1 MELFDPRLVRRDGR
15 AFDANAGGLDRMRRV
30 DRDLVVGRVA
40 ILDREIVVLE
50 IDVQIGMDKLV
61 ANQLPDD
68 ARHLVAV
75 EFDDRIRDLDL
86 GHLKRDSRWRE
97 TRDVRATSPYSIGAF
112 AGKGMHD
119 ACRIRGLT
127 GAGGKAIALA
137 ALVFCLSCP
146 AHADAGAETDNAVA
160 TLCGIVEASA
170 RAEGLPADYFT
181 KLIWRE
187 SSFRPNAVSPAG
199 AQGVAQFMPGTA
211 NERGLID
218 PFDPASA
225 IPASARF
232 LNELKLRFGNLG
244 LAAAAYNAGATGVT
258 HWLAGKGSLPFETED
273 YVLAVTGHNAD
284 EWRSDKPPAEAA
296 LDKSGSCLGLVA
308 SLRVTAPSSGIVSGW
323 FAPWGV
329 QIAASFSKGSALRAF
344 ARARHQYASVIGD
357 MNPFVLG
364 SVLRSRGWR
373 PFYRVRLPAQTG
385 GEARQLCD
393 RIQAVGGACAV
404 LRS

>member
-1 MELFDPRLVRRDGR
+1 
-15 AFDANAGGLDRMRRV
+15 
-30 DRDLVVGRVA
+30 
-40 ILDREIVVLE
+40 
-50 IDVQIGMDKLV
+50 
-61 ANQLPDD
+61 
-68 ARHLVAV
+68 
-75 EFDDRIRDLDL
+75 
-86 GHLKRDSRWRE
+86 
-97 TRDVRATSPYSIGAF
+97 VRATSPYSIGALT
-112 AGKGMHD
+112 GKGMHD
-119 ACRIRGLT
+119 ACRMRGLT
-127 GAGGKAIALA
+127 CAGGKAIALA
-137 ALVFCLSCP
+137 ALVFCLSGP

-170 RAEGLPADYFT
+170 KAEGLPAGFFT

-187 SSFRPNAVSPAG
+187 SSFRPDAVSPAG

-232 LNELKLRFGNLG
+232 LNELRLRFGNLG
-244 LAAAAYNAGATGVT
+244 LAAAAYNGGPTAVA
-258 HWLAGKGSLPFETED
+258 HWLANKGSLPFETQD
-273 YVLAVTGHNAD
+273 YVLAVTGHDAE
-284 EWRSDKPPAEAA
+284 EWRSDKPPADAA
-296 LDKSGSCLGLVA
+296 PDTGPSCLSLIA
-308 SLRVTAPSSGIVSGW
+308 TLRVTAPSSGVVSGW

-385 GEARQLCD
+385 GEARRLCD

>member
-1 MELFDPRLVRRDGR
+1 M
-15 AFDANAGGLDRMRRV
+15 
-30 DRDLVVGRVA
+30 
-40 ILDREIVVLE
+40 
-50 IDVQIGMDKLV
+50 
-61 ANQLPDD
+61 
-68 ARHLVAV
+68 
-75 EFDDRIRDLDL
+75 
-86 GHLKRDSRWRE
+86 
-97 TRDVRATSPYSIGAF
+97 RATSPYSIGAL

-127 GAGGKAIALA
+127 DAGGTAIALA
-137 ALVFCLSCP
+137 ALVFCLSGP

-170 RAEGLPADYFT
+170 KAEGLPAGFFT

-187 SSFRPNAVSPAG
+187 SSFRPDAVSPAG

-232 LNELKLRFGNLG
+232 LNELRLRFGNLG
-244 LAAAAYNAGATGVT
+244 LAAAAYNGGPTAVA
-258 HWLAGKGSLPFETED
+258 HWLANKGSLPFETQD
-273 YVLAVTGHNAD
+273 YVLAVTGHDAE
-284 EWRSDKPPAEAA
+284 EWRSDKPPADAA
-296 LDKSGSCLGLVA
+296 PDTGPSCLSLIA
-308 SLRVTAPSSGIVSGW
+308 TLRVTAPSSGVVSGW

-385 GEARQLCD
+385 GEARRLCD

>member
-1 MELFDPRLVRRDGR
+1 
-15 AFDANAGGLDRMRRV
+15 
-30 DRDLVVGRVA
+30 
-40 ILDREIVVLE
+40 
-50 IDVQIGMDKLV
+50 VQ
-61 ANQLPDD
+61 
-68 ARHLVAV
+68 
-75 EFDDRIRDLDL
+75 
-86 GHLKRDSRWRE
+86 
-97 TRDVRATSPYSIGAF
+97 ATSPYSIGAL

-119 ACRIRGLT
+119 ACRRRALT
-127 GAGGKAIALA
+127 GAKGKAIALV
-137 ALVFCLSCP
+137 ALVFCLSGR
-146 AHADAGAETDNAVA
+146 AYADAGPETDNALS

-170 RAEGLPADYFT
+170 KAEGLPADFFT

-187 SSFRPNAVSPAG
+187 SSFRANAISPAG

-244 LAAAAYNAGATGVT
+244 LAAAAYNAGATAVA
-258 HWLAGKGSLPFETED
+258 HWLAKKGSLPFETED
-273 YVLAVTGHNAD
+273 YVLAVTGHSAD
-284 EWRSDKPPAEAA
+284 EWRSDKPPAEPAP
-296 LDKSGSCLGLVA
+296 DKSPSCLNLVA
-308 SLRVTAPSSGIVSGW
+308 TLRITAPSSGVVSGW

-344 ARARHQYASVIGD
+344 ARTRHEYASVIGD

-385 GEARQLCD
+385 GEARRLCA

>member
-1 MELFDPRLVRRDGR
+1 LKG
-15 AFDANAGGLDRMRRV
+15 
-30 DRDLVVGRVA
+30 
-40 ILDREIVVLE
+40 
-50 IDVQIGMDKLV
+50 
-61 ANQLPDD
+61 D
-68 ARHLVAV
+68 AR
-75 EFDDRIRDLDL
+75 
-86 GHLKRDSRWRE
+86 
-97 TRDVRATSPYSIGAF
+97 RAGDKPYSIGAL
-112 AGKGMHD
+112 AGKDMHD
-119 ACRIRGLT
+119 PCRMRTWT
-127 GAGGKAIALA
+127 GARARAIALA
-137 ALVFCLSCP
+137 ASVLCLCGGG
-146 AHADAGAETDNAVA
+146 AYADAGPETDSALS

-170 RAEGLPADYFT
+170 KAEGLPADFFT
-181 KLIWRE
+181 NLIWRE

-211 NERGLID
+211 NERGLLD

-244 LAAAAYNAGATGVT
+244 LAAAAYNAGPTAVA
-258 HWLAGKGSLPFETED
+258 HWLARKGSLPFETED
-273 YVLAVTGHNAD
+273 YVLAVTGHSGD
-284 EWRSDKPPAEAA
+284 EWRSDKPPAEPAP
-296 LDKSGSCLGLVA
+296 DKSPSCLSLVA
-308 SLRVTAPSSGIVSGW
+308 TLRVTAPSSVVSGW

-344 ARARHQYASVIGD
+344 ARTRHEYASVIGD

-385 GEARQLCD
+385 GEARRLCA
-393 RIQAVGGACAV
+393 RIQAAGGACAV

>member
-1 MELFDPRLVRRDGR
+1 
-15 AFDANAGGLDRMRRV
+15 
-30 DRDLVVGRVA
+30 
-40 ILDREIVVLE
+40 
-50 IDVQIGMDKLV
+50 
-61 ANQLPDD
+61 
-68 ARHLVAV
+68 
-75 EFDDRIRDLDL
+75 
-86 GHLKRDSRWRE
+86 
-97 TRDVRATSPYSIGAF
+97 VRATSPYSIGAL
-112 AGKGMHD
+112 AGKGMQD
-119 ACRIRGLT
+119 ACRTRGLT
-127 GAGGKAIALA
+127 RAGGKTIALA
-137 ALVFCLSCP
+137 ALVFCLSGR
-146 AHADAGAETDNAVA
+146 AYADAGPKTDNALS

-170 RAEGLPADYFT
+170 KAEGLPAGFFT

-187 SSFRPNAVSPAG
+187 SSFRPDAVSPAG

-232 LNELKLRFGNLG
+232 LNELRLRFGNLG
-244 LAAAAYNAGATGVT
+244 LAAAAYNGGPTAVA
-258 HWLAGKGSLPFETED
+258 HWLANKGSLPFETQD
-273 YVLAVTGHNAD
+273 YVLAVTGHDAE
-284 EWRSDKPPAEAA
+284 EWRSDKPPADAA
-296 LDKSGSCLGLVA
+296 TDTGPSCLSLIA
-308 SLRVTAPSSGIVSGW
+308 TLRVTAPSSVVSGW

-385 GEARQLCD
+385 GEARRLCD

>member
-1 MELFDPRLVRRDGR
+1 
-15 AFDANAGGLDRMRRV
+15 
-30 DRDLVVGRVA
+30 
-40 ILDREIVVLE
+40 
-50 IDVQIGMDKLV
+50 
-61 ANQLPDD
+61 
-68 ARHLVAV
+68 
-75 EFDDRIRDLDL
+75 
-86 GHLKRDSRWRE
+86 
-97 TRDVRATSPYSIGAF
+97 VRATSPYSIGAL
-112 AGKGMHD
+112 AGKGMQD
-119 ACRIRGLT
+119 VCRTRGLT
-127 GAGGKAIALA
+127 RAGGKAIALA
-137 ALVFCLSCP
+137 ALVFCLSGR
-146 AHADAGAETDNAVA
+146 AYADAGPETDNALA

-170 RAEGLPADYFT
+170 KAEGLPAGFFT

-187 SSFRPNAVSPAG
+187 SSFRPDAVSPAG

-232 LNELKLRFGNLG
+232 LNELRLRFGNLG
-244 LAAAAYNAGATGVT
+244 LAAAAYNGGPTAVA
-258 HWLAGKGSLPFETED
+258 HWLANKGSLPFETQD
-273 YVLAVTGHNAD
+273 YVLAVTGHDAE
-284 EWRSDKPPAEAA
+284 EWRSDKPPADAA
-296 LDKSGSCLGLVA
+296 TDTGPSCLSLIA
-308 SLRVTAPSSGIVSGW
+308 TLRVTAPSSVVSGW

-385 GEARQLCD
+385 GEARRLCD

>member
-1 MELFDPRLVRRDGR
+1 LKG
-15 AFDANAGGLDRMRRV
+15 
-30 DRDLVVGRVA
+30 
-40 ILDREIVVLE
+40 
-50 IDVQIGMDKLV
+50 
-61 ANQLPDD
+61 D
-68 ARHLVAV
+68 AR
-75 EFDDRIRDLDL
+75 
-86 GHLKRDSRWRE
+86 
-97 TRDVRATSPYSIGAF
+97 RAGDEPYSIDAL
-112 AGKGMHD
+112 AGKDMHD
-119 ACRIRGLT
+119 ACRIRASTRAKGRV
-127 GAGGKAIALA
+127 IALV
-137 ALVFCLSCP
+137 ALVFFLSGR
-146 AHADAGAETDNAVA
+146 AYADAGPETDNALS

-170 RAEGLPADYFT
+170 KAEGLPADFFT

-244 LAAAAYNAGATGVT
+244 LAAAAYNAGPTAVA
-258 HWLAGKGSLPFETED
+258 HWLAKKGSLPFETED
-273 YVLAVTGHNAD
+273 YVLAVTGHSGD
-284 EWRSDKPPAEAA
+284 EWRSDKPPAEPAPGE
-296 LDKSGSCLGLVA
+296 SSSCLSLVA
-308 SLRVTAPSSGIVSGW
+308 VLRVTAPSSGSGW

-344 ARARHQYASVIGD
+344 ARTRHEYASVIGD
-357 MNPFVLG
+357 MQPFVLG

-385 GEARQLCD
+385 GEARKLCN
-393 RIQAVGGACAV
+393 RIQAAGGACAV

>member
-1 MELFDPRLVRRDGR
+1 MT
-15 AFDANAGGLDRMRRV
+15 GLMR
-30 DRDLVVGRVA
+30 
-40 ILDREIVVLE
+40 
-50 IDVQIGMDKLV
+50 
-61 ANQLPDD
+61 
-68 ARHLVAV
+68 V
-75 EFDDRIRDLDL
+75 E
-86 GHLKRDSRWRE
+86 
-97 TRDVRATSPYSIGAF
+97 
-112 AGKGMHD
+112 
-119 ACRIRGLT
+119 
-127 GAGGKAIALA
+127 GKAIALA
-137 ALVFCLSCP
+137 AVVFCLSGR
-146 AHADAGAETDNAVA
+146 AYADAGPETDNALA

-170 RAEGLPADYFT
+170 KAEGLPADFFT

-211 NERGLID
+211 SERGLID

-232 LNELKLRFGNLG
+232 LGELKRRFGNLG
-244 LAAAAYNAGATGVT
+244 LAAAAYNAGATAVAN
-258 HWLAGKGSLPFETED
+258 WLANKGSLPFETQD
-273 YVLAVTGHNAD
+273 YVLAITGHDAE
-284 EWRSDKPPAEAA
+284 EWRSDKPPTASVPSAPAA
-296 LDKSGSCLGLVA
+296 PASVPPASTPAAAPPAPAAPPVSTPAAAPPAASPSCMSLVA
-308 SLRVTAPSSGIVSGW
+308 TLRVTAPSSVVSGW

-344 ARARHQYASVIGD
+344 ARSRHDYASVIGD
-357 MNPFVLG
+357 MQPFVLG

-385 GEARQLCD
+385 GEARRLCA

>member
-1 MELFDPRLVRRDGR
+1 M
-15 AFDANAGGLDRMRRV
+15 
-30 DRDLVVGRVA
+30 
-40 ILDREIVVLE
+40 
-50 IDVQIGMDKLV
+50 
-61 ANQLPDD
+61 
-68 ARHLVAV
+68 
-75 EFDDRIRDLDL
+75 
-86 GHLKRDSRWRE
+86 
-97 TRDVRATSPYSIGAF
+97 RATSPYSIGALT
-112 AGKGMHD
+112 GKGMHD
-119 ACRIRGLT
+119 ACRMRGLI
-127 GAGGKAIALA
+127 AVLAKAIALA
-137 ALVFCLSCP
+137 AIVFCLSGP
-146 AHADAGAETDNAVA
+146 AHADAGAESDNAVA

-170 RAEGLPADYFT
+170 KAEGLPAGFFT

-187 SSFRPNAVSPAG
+187 SSFRPDAVSPAG

-244 LAAAAYNAGATGVT
+244 LAAAAYNGGPTAVA
-258 HWLAGKGSLPFETED
+258 HWLANKGSLPFETQD
-273 YVLAVTGHNAD
+273 YVLAVTGHDAE
-284 EWRSDKPPAEAA
+284 EWRSDKPPADAA
-296 LDKSGSCLGLVA
+296 TDTGPSCLSLIA
-308 SLRVTAPSSGIVSGW
+308 TLRVTAPSSGAVSGW

-344 ARARHQYASVIGD
+344 TRSRHEYASVIGD
-357 MNPFVLG
+357 MQPFVLG

-385 GEARQLCD
+385 GEARRLCA
-393 RIQAVGGACAV
+393 RIQALGGACAV

>member
-1 MELFDPRLVRRDGR
+1 
-15 AFDANAGGLDRMRRV
+15 
-30 DRDLVVGRVA
+30 
-40 ILDREIVVLE
+40 
-50 IDVQIGMDKLV
+50 
-61 ANQLPDD
+61 
-68 ARHLVAV
+68 
-75 EFDDRIRDLDL
+75 
-86 GHLKRDSRWRE
+86 
-97 TRDVRATSPYSIGAF
+97 
-112 AGKGMHD
+112 MHD
-119 ACRIRGLT
+119 ACRLPDLT
-127 GAGGKAIALA
+127 RAGGKAIALA
-137 ALVFCLSCP
+137 ALVFCLSGP
-146 AHADAGAETDNAVA
+146 AHADAGAESDNAVA
-160 TLCGIVEASA
+160 TLCGIVEAA
-170 RAEGLPADYFT
+170 AKAEGLPADFFT

-218 PFDPASA
+218 PFDPAAA

-244 LAAAAYNAGATGVT
+244 LAAAAYNGGPTAVA
-258 HWLAGKGSLPFETED
+258 HWLAKKGSLPFETED
-273 YVLAVTGHNAD
+273 YVLAVTGHTAD
-284 EWRSDKPPAEAA
+284 EWRSDKPPAEPAP
-296 LDKSGSCLGLVA
+296 DKSSSCLSLVA
-308 SLRVTAPSSGIVSGW
+308 TLRVTAPSSVVSGW

-344 ARARHQYASVIGD
+344 ARARHDYASVIGD

-385 GEARQLCD
+385 GEARRLCA